1 MSTTRV
7 SFYVLSGAETAAR
20 LGYACRLAEKAYKL
34 RNRIHAHAS
43 DAGMAQALDVLLWTF
58 RQGSFVP
65 HEMLKPVSQLSSPV
79 TIGFAG
85 IPAPAEPPPA
95 DLLINLA
102 LEVPVFFGRYVR
114 IAEIVDSS
122 PASRE
127 AGRAR
132 HRFYRD
138 QGLEPETHEVS

>member
-1 MSTTRV
+1 MGTTRV

-34 RNRIHAHAS
+34 RNRIHAHAG

-65 HEMLKPVSQLSSPV
+65 HEMLTPASQLNSPI
-79 TIGFAG
+79 TIGFPG
-85 IPAPAEPPPA
+85 IPAPTEPPPA

-102 LEVPVFFGRYVR
+102 VEVPAFFTRYARV
-114 IAEIVDSS
+114 AEIVDSS

-138 QGLEPETHEVS
+138 QGLQPETHEVS

>member
-1 MSTTRV
+1 M
-7 SFYVLSGAETAAR
+7 SFYVLSGAEPTTR

-65 HEMLKPVSQLSSPV
+65 HEMLTSASHPNAPI

-85 IPAPAEPPPA
+85 ISTPDEPPSA

-102 LEVPVFFGRYVR
+102 VEVPSFFTRYAR

-132 HRFYRD
+132 HRFYRE

>member
-1 MSTTRV
+1 V
-7 SFYVLSGAETAAR
+7 SFYVLSGAEPTTR

-65 HEMLKPVSQLSSPV
+65 HEMLTSAGHASSPI

-85 IPAPAEPPPA
+85 VATPDDPPSA

-102 LEVPVFFGRYVR
+102 VEVPVFFRQYAR

-138 QGLEPETHEVS
+138 HGLEPETHEVS

>member
-7 SFYVLSGAETAAR
+7 SFYVLSGAETTAR
-20 LGYACRLAEKAYKL
+20 LGFACRLAEKAYKL
-34 RNRIHAHAS
+34 RNRIHAHTS

-65 HEMLKPVSQLSSPV
+65 HEMLTSVSQPNAPI
-79 TIGFAG
+79 TIGFPG
-85 IPAPAEPPPA
+85 ISTPNEPPSA

-102 LEVPVFFGRYVR
+102 VEVPAFFGRYAR
-114 IAEIVDSS
+114 IAEVVDSS
-122 PASRE
+122 PAGRE
-127 AGRAR
+127 TGRNR

-138 QGLEPETHEVS
+138 HGLEPETHEVS

>member
-7 SFYVLSGAETAAR
+7 SFYVLSGAEATAR

-65 HEMLKPVSQLSSPV
+65 HEMLTSVSQLNAPV
-79 TIGFAG
+79 TIGFPG
-85 IPAPAEPPPA
+85 ISTAAEPPSA

-102 LEVPVFFGRYVR
+102 PEVPAFFERYAR

-122 PASRE
+122 PAGRE
-127 AGRAR
+127 TGRTR

-138 QGLEPETHEVS
+138 HGLEPETHEVS

>member
-7 SFYVLSGAETAAR
+7 SFYVLSGAKPTTR

-34 RNRIHAHAS
+34 HHRIHAHAS

-65 HEMLKPVSQLSSPV
+65 HAMLTSSSHLNSPV

-85 IPAPAEPPPA
+85 ISTPGEPPSA

-102 LEVPVFFGRYVR
+102 VDVPAFFSRYAR

-122 PASRE
+122 PESRE

-132 HRFYRD
+132 HRYYREK
-138 QGLEPETHEVS
+138 GLEPETHEVS